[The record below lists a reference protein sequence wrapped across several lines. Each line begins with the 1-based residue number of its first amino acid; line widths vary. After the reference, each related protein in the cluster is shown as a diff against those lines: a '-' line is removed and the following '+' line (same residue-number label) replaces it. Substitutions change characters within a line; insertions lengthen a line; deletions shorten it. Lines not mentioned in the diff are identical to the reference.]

1 MRKWHKQKVNIMDIS
16 KMPKFK
22 HFCYETDVCSS
33 FTDDLWRYRRGDTV
47 VAVPLQQIWLKQ
59 KDLMISYC
67 TPLAICHICGCQHTH
82 THYYYKTN
90 HRHELFCIQSEISII
105 KKATPLCGYK
115 IGSVLARFQMYV
127 LKNHNENDE

>member
-47 VAVPLQQIWLKQ
+47 VAVPLQQIWLKL

-67 TPLAICHICGCQHTH
+67 TPLAICHICGCRHTH
-82 THYYYKTN
+82 TIITKRITGMNYFAYNQKLVLLRRLH
-90 HRHELFCIQSEISII
+90 LFAVI
-105 KKATPLCGYK
+105 KLVVYWPGFKC
-115 IGSVLARFQMYV
+115 MY
-127 LKNHNENDE
+127 